1 MIKIGEKI
9 KKLRDLRE
17 YSQEYMAQ
25 KLKLSV
31 NGYGKI
37 ERDETDISLKR
48 LEEIAAVL
56 EVDIFRI
63 LTFDEKQ
70 IFNINA
76 RQSNLGLVHTPQL
89 IDNEGYKDF
98 ITHLQEEIT
107 HLRAQNSALM
117 QQNIALIE
125 LMKSK

>member
-1 MIKIGEKI
+1 
-9 KKLRDLRE
+9 
-17 YSQEYMAQ
+17 MAQ

-70 IFNINA
+70 IFNIK
-76 RQSNLGLVHTPQL
+76 SNLNHLGTVQTQQIGDSESTKILITQL
-89 IDNEGYKDF
+89 QNDI
-98 ITHLQEEIT
+98 L
-107 HLRAQNSALM
+107 HLRAQNAALM

-125 LMKSK
+125 LMKNK